1 MCANFKP
8 LTYSQ
13 LQALNLPPIPFE
25 YLDEVYPAYT
35 TPLLFK
41 SELGLE
47 WRDVMFGLVP
57 KWATDLSSAKKPTM
71 RVVKPYYS
79 VQAFL
84 KPRLSVTLV
93 LSLSLS
99 SMKLNTLMGNH
110 NVGVY
115 VVKMDKHF
123 SLQQFMK
130 FVD

>member
-47 WRDVMFGLVP
+47 WRDVMFGLV
-57 KWATDLSSAKKPTM
+57 
-71 RVVKPYYS
+71 
-79 VQAFL
+79 Q
-84 KPRLSVTLV
+84 
-93 LSLSLS
+93 
-99 SMKLNTLMGNH
+99 MG
-110 NVGVY
+110 
-115 VVKMDKHF
+115 D
-123 SLQQFMK
+123 
-130 FVD
+130 

>member
-1 MCANFKP
+1 MARCDVRFSANGR
-8 LTYSQ
+8 LIYL
-13 LQALNLPPIPFE
+13 LQ
-25 YLDEVYPAYT
+25 
-35 TPLLFK
+35 
-41 SELGLE
+41 
-47 WRDVMFGLVP
+47 
-57 KWATDLSSAKKPTM
+57 KKPTM

-93 LSLSLS
+93 LSLPLS
-99 SMKLNTLMGNH
+99 AMKLNTLMGNH